1 MSDDAAS
8 PLAPPLAPPPGPS
21 SQPDDQAAR
30 IDHLLTAGLD
40 EYFAGRYDGAVQVW
54 SRVFFLDRSNAR
66 ARAYIERARSAV
78 AERQRVAEASA
89 AAADVPRGASA
100 AAADRPSAEASASPA
115 ELPRARPEDTRSSEP
130 RPGADAGVLVV
141 SGALAARLA
150 PPIADPAERPG
161 FVDART
167 QAASRR
173 ATIAHGLLVAAAGV
187 LLFVAGYT
195 VAARDRLA
203 EIVTGASSRRAPA
216 ASARPSEV
224 DLHDAQQAFTAR
236 RYDDARRAL
245 ARIPAGDPLRAEA
258 DALAAQIQ
266 RAWPIVSPML
276 APDAP
281 PRGAGAP

>member
-8 PLAPPLAPPPGPS
+8 PLAPPPAPSPAPPSGPS
-21 SQPDDQAAR
+21 SLPDDQAAR
-30 IDHLLTAGLD
+30 IDQLLTAGLD

-54 SRVFFLDRSNAR
+54 SRVFFLDRANAR

-78 AERQRVAEASA
+78 AERQRVAEATA
-89 AAADVPRGASA
+89 AAADVRRVP
-100 AAADRPSAEASASPA
+100 AD
-115 ELPRARPEDTRSSEP
+115 DGRSGEP
-130 RPGADAGVLVV
+130 RPMTDGGVLVV

-150 PPIADPAERPG
+150 PPILDPVTRPQA
-161 FVDART
+161 VDARS

-173 ATIAHGLLVAAAGV
+173 ARIAHRLLVAAAGV

-203 EIVTGASSRRAPA
+203 EIVTGVSTRRAPA
-216 ASARPSEV
+216 AGARASEV
-224 DLHDAQQAFTAR
+224 DLHDAQVAFAAR

-245 ARIPAGDPLRAEA
+245 ARIPAGDPVRPEA
-258 DALAAQIQ
+258 DALVAQVQ

-281 PRGAGAP
+281 ARGTGSP

>member
-1 MSDDAAS
+1 VV
-8 PLAPPLAPPPGPS
+8 
-21 SQPDDQAAR
+21 AR
-30 IDHLLTAGLD
+30 LLP
-40 EYFAGRYDGAVQVW
+40 RPQH
-54 SRVFFLDRSNAR
+54 AR

-89 AAADVPRGASA
+89 AAAGLARAF
-100 AAADRPSAEASASPA
+100 ADDGRPE
-115 ELPRARPEDTRSSEP
+115 ARPVS
-130 RPGADAGVLVV
+130 DAAVLVV

-150 PPIADPAERPG
+150 PPITDPVGRPD
-161 FVDART
+161 VIDART

-173 ATIAHGLLVAAAGV
+173 ARIAHGLLVAAAGV

-203 EIVTGASSRRAPA
+203 ELVTGVSTRRAPA
-216 ASARPSEV
+216 ASARASEV
-224 DLHDAQQAFTAR
+224 DLHDAQQAFAAR

-258 DALAAQIQ
+258 DALVAQVQ

-276 APDAP
+276 APAAP
-281 PRGAGAP
+281 PRETGAP

>member
-8 PLAPPLAPPPGPS
+8 PLAPPLAPPPASSLGPS
-21 SQPDDQAAR
+21 SPPDDQAAR
-30 IDHLLTAGLD
+30 IDQLLTAGLD

-89 AAADVPRGASA
+89 AAAG
-100 AAADRPSAEASASPA
+100 
-115 ELPRARPEDTRSSEP
+115 LPRAFADDG
-130 RPGADAGVLVV
+130 RPGEARPVSDAGVLVV

-150 PPIADPAERPG
+150 PPIAAPVVRPDIV
-161 FVDART
+161 VDART

-173 ATIAHGLLVAAAGV
+173 ARIAHGLLVAAAGV

-203 EIVTGASSRRAPA
+203 EFVTGVSTRRAPA
-216 ASARPSEV
+216 ASARASEV
-224 DLHDAQQAFTAR
+224 DLHDAQQAFAAR

-258 DALAAQIQ
+258 DALVAQIQ

-281 PRGAGAP
+281 PRETGAP

>member
-8 PLAPPLAPPPGPS
+8 PLAPPLAPPPASSSGPS
-21 SQPDDQAAR
+21 SPPDDQAAR
-30 IDHLLTAGLD
+30 IDQLLTAGLD

-54 SRVFFLDRSNAR
+54 SRVYFLDRSNAR

-89 AAADVPRGASA
+89 AAAG
-100 AAADRPSAEASASPA
+100 
-115 ELPRARPEDTRSSEP
+115 LPRPFADDSRPGEP
-130 RPGADAGVLVV
+130 RPVSDAGVLVV

-150 PPIADPAERPG
+150 PPIADPAARPAA
-161 FVDART
+161 VDART
-167 QAASRR
+167 QAATRR
-173 ATIAHGLLVAAAGV
+173 AKIAHGFLVAAAGV

-203 EIVTGASSRRAPA
+203 ALVTGVSSRRAPA
-216 ASARPSEV
+216 ASARVSEV
-224 DLHDAQQAFTAR
+224 DLHDAHQAFAAR

-258 DALAAQIQ
+258 DALVAQIQ

-276 APDAP
+276 APDTP
-281 PRGAGAP
+281 TKGAGAP